1 MKKLILLVLLFTF
14 AGSTF
19 HVLKAEDSVP
29 KKPDLSTIIL
39 PQEIDIHPQPI
50 SAGDAVVL
58 LKSPR
63 NIISTAL
70 YTFTG
75 ERLVK
80 QVHDGTSSVIK
91 MIPDN
96 IPTGEYLLK
105 VETENGVG
113 IKKIFFK

>member
-1 MKKLILLVLLFTF
+1 MKGLIQLALLFIF
-14 AGSTF
+14 AGSVF
-19 HVLKAEDSVP
+19 LELKAEDSVP

-58 LKSPR
+58 LKTPR
-63 NIISTAL
+63 NILSTAL

-80 QVHDGTSSVIK
+80 QFHDGTSSVIK
-91 MIPDN
+91 LIPDN

-113 IKKIFFK
+113 LKKIYFK